1 MKALA
6 LVPPALRALLADRG
20 ATPRPS
26 GPRAYSEAM
35 FHELALRKVSL
46 ALTAAGARA
55 LLVKGAA
62 LALTVYAEPAAR
74 LMTDIDLL
82 VPEEERDRVVG
93 ALAAGGFLERP
104 DPTRPYSAPLLG
116 ETGLF
121 LHAGAM
127 TELVEVQ
134 TTLSKLV
141 PRPIDMRG
149 ILARA
154 SSAPGLPGLLVPSL
168 EDHALLIAIH
178 AAGHDFAHPVGFLDL
193 ELILRKGLDESA
205 LAERA
210 RAWRAVGVTYAM
222 LSGLRDLGSASV
234 TPELLSRFDP
244 GPVRRALLRHTMA
257 RELSKPGVEWVILQT
272 PLRDDPVTYAVG
284 VGKYAVAR
292 ARDKGWLAGAPRD
305 GQDGR
310 VPYRVPLWVRALLT
324 ADFVADRTMN
334 VLASVRDEALLAW
347 IPPEDRPS
355 LTAAVYADL
364 PTYLP
369 GGKRF
374 KSGLFSWEARI
385 LSSPPFPKSGRIL
398 LGAAGAGRELVALV
412 ERGFEVVAFDPC
424 LPFADAARSIVPRE
438 KAEVVHASYGDLV
451 DAAHGR
457 GGVLAPL
464 CRGKRFDAVVLGWG
478 SLSHVM
484 PSSSRV
490 ELLRA
495 VRELAPDAPVLA
507 SFGLVTD
514 PLAVGAGKGRVRNAL
529 RRAFV
534 ALGAPGTSE
543 DRDHFLTTTGFFSYL
558 THDEL
563 ARLAWDAEYEVAL
576 FEEAPYP
583 HAVLLPRKR
592 AAAGGPR
599 A

>member
-1 MKALA
+1 MNALT
-6 LVPPALRALLADRG
+6 LVPPALRALIADRG
-20 ATPRPS
+20 ATPHPS

-35 FHELALRKVSL
+35 FHQHALRKVSH
-46 ALTAAGARA
+46 ALTAARVEA

-74 LMTDIDLL
+74 VMTDIDLL
-82 VPEEERDRVVG
+82 VPAEERDRVVA
-93 ALAAGGFLERP
+93 ALVAGGFLERP
-104 DPTRPYSAPLLG
+104 DPTRPYSGALVG

-134 TTLSKLV
+134 TTLSKIV
-141 PRPIDMRG
+141 PRPIDTRG
-149 ILARA
+149 VLARA
-154 SSAPGLPGLLVPSL
+154 SGAPGLPGLLVPSP

-193 ELILRKGLDESA
+193 ELLLRRGLDESV
-205 LAERA
+205 LVERA
-210 RAWRAVGVTYAM
+210 RAWRAVGVMYAM
-222 LSGLRDLGSASV
+222 LWALRDLGSSSV
-234 TPELLSRFDP
+234 TSQLVSRFDP
-244 GPVRRALLRHTMA
+244 GPFRRALLRHLAA
-257 RELSKPGVEWVILQT
+257 RGPSKPGLGWIVRQV
-272 PLRDDPVTYAVG
+272 PLRDDPATYAAG
-284 VGKYAVAR
+284 VGGYALAR
-292 ARDKGWLAGAPRD
+292 ARDKGWLAGRGPD
-305 GQDGR
+305 GQDGP

-347 IPPEDRPS
+347 IPPEHRPS

-385 LSSPPFPKSGRIL
+385 LSTPPFPKSGRIL

-412 ERGFEVVAFDPC
+412 EQGFEVVAFDPC
-424 LPFADAARSIVPRE
+424 RPFAEAARSIVPRE
-438 KAEVVHASYGDLV
+438 KADVVHASYGDLV

-464 CRGKRFDAVVLGWG
+464 CQGKRFDAVVLGWG

-495 VRELAPDAPVLA
+495 VRELAPDAPVLT

-514 PLAVGAGKGRVRNAL
+514 PLAVDAGKGRVRNAL

-543 DRDHFLTTTGFFSYL
+543 DRDHFLTTTGFFAYL

-563 ARLAWDAEYEVAL
+563 VKLAWEAEYEVAL

-583 HAVLLPRKR
+583 HAVLLPLKR
-592 AAAGGPR
+592 AAGDAPR